1 MKSIHLLDSDTI
13 NKIAAGEVVERPSS
27 VIKELVENAI
37 DAKASAVTIEIKE
50 GGTSMMRVTD
60 NGGGID
66 KDDIKTAFVRHA
78 TSKIETAMD
87 LMTVGS
93 LGFRGEALSSIASV
107 SQIELITKIHREL
120 LGVRYCIDGGE
131 EKSFDD
137 IGCPD
142 GTTIIVRNL
151 FYNTPAR
158 RKFLKTAATEAAYIN
173 DLAGRLALSHPDVS
187 FKFINNNQN
196 RLHTSGNGNL
206 RDIIYQIYGRDVAG
220 QLLEVNVQQSLCRV
234 TGFIGKPILSRGNRN
249 WENYFING
257 RYIKS
262 NIVTKAIEDAYKTF
276 VMIHKYPF
284 TAIHIEVDPELI
296 DVNVHPRKMELRFN
310 QNEAVY
316 QEIYDTVRA
325 VLEHRELIPAISL
338 DEQKGKKEAV
348 QKESGPEP
356 FELQRLAAMGAGQ
369 KKPEQP
375 SPAYGRSGHSVPAGA
390 SAKSAVAAGSGYSA
404 ASYQKQSAVSR
415 PYAAVTGQSGSAFV
429 RETPAAY
436 HKEVTPQS
444 VPKFRNENSGTVMPE
459 TVKEQ
464 KKTEVLS
471 SEAVVKIPKSLNE
484 AVQKQ
489 KPEASP
495 MTTAE
500 GKQSEVLPVMTTEG
514 KQPENF
520 LAAKEPQPQMPIVGE
535 QMQLFGRA
543 NVFWMRE
550 PGQSNRLIGQVFDT
564 YWMVEYD
571 GKLFIIDQHAA
582 HEKVLYEKLMK
593 AFSQK
598 ALQKQMLSPPVILT
612 LSMQEENIYHRYADY
627 FAELGFEI
635 ESFGGREYAVRG
647 VPLQLFG
654 MNARDI
660 FIEVLDSVTE
670 ESRRLDGSA
679 ITDHIATMACKAAV
693 KGNNKLSFKEAD
705 ALIEQLLQAQNPYT
719 CPHGRPTIISLSK
732 YELEK
737 KFKRIQS

>member
-37 DAKASAVTIEIKE
+37 DAKASAITIEIKE
-50 GGTSMMRVTD
+50 GGIAMMRVTD

-66 KDDIKTAFVRHA
+66 RDDIKTAFVRHA

-107 SQIELITKIHREL
+107 SQIELITKVHREL

-131 EKSFDD
+131 EKSCDD

-206 RDIIYQIYGRDVAG
+206 RDIIYQIYGRDVTG
-220 QLLEVNVQQSLCRV
+220 QLLEVDVQGKLCHV
-234 TGFIGKPILSRGNRN
+234 TGFIGKPILSRGNRS

-262 NIVTKAIEDAYKTF
+262 NIITKAIEDAYKTF

-284 TAIHIEVDPELI
+284 TAFHIEVDPALI

-316 QEIYDTVRA
+316 QEIYDIIRA

-338 DEQKGKKEAV
+338 EDQKKANGKEKE
-348 QKESGPEP
+348 KESGPEP

-369 KKPEQP
+369 KKPEQ
-375 SPAYGRSGHSVPAGA
+375 SSSAYSKSGHSVPTGF
-390 SAKSAVAAGSGYSA
+390 SAKSSVAAGSGYSA
-404 ASYQKQSAVSR
+404 ASYPNQGADSK
-415 PYAAVTGQSGSAFV
+415 PYIAPTGQSGSAFV
-429 RETPAAY
+429 RETPTAY
-436 HKEVTPQS
+436 HHKEMMTQS
-444 VPKFRNENSGTVMPE
+444 TSKLQDENNRAVMSE
-459 TVKEQ
+459 TTEEQ
-464 KKTEVLS
+464 KKTEVTL
-471 SEAVVKIPKSLNE
+471 SEAAEKAPK
-484 AVQKQ
+484 
-489 KPEASP
+489 PH
-495 MTTAE
+495 
-500 GKQSEVLPVMTTEG
+500 
-514 KQPENF
+514 
-520 LAAKEPQPQMPIVGE
+520 MPIVGE
-535 QMQLFGRA
+535 QMQLFGEDERLLDEKARA
-543 NVFWMRE
+543 RH
-550 PGQSNRLIGQVFDT
+550 RLIGQVFDT

-582 HEKVLYEKLMK
+582 HERVRYDHLAERAEGIPVQEILIPYLIHVDSGDVNLLEDHRADIEKLGITFEQAGPDVIRITGSPEDLSAAEMERVMGDIVKAYHEKDVPSPETMRHRMMAYAACRGAIKRGDPLNIRQMK
-593 AFSQK
+593 
-598 ALQKQMLSPPVILT
+598 
-612 LSMQEENIYHRYADY
+612 
-627 FAELGFEI
+627 ELI
-635 ESFGGREYAVRG
+635 RD
-647 VPLQLFG
+647 LFH
-654 MNARDI
+654 
-660 FIEVLDSVTE
+660 T
-670 ESRRLDGSA
+670 SRPF
-679 ITDHIATMACKAAV
+679 V
-693 KGNNKLSFKEAD
+693 
-705 ALIEQLLQAQNPYT
+705 
-719 CPHGRPTIISLSK
+719 CPHGRPTIVK
-732 YELEK
+732 FTPVELGRL
-737 KFKRIQS
+737 FKRP

>member
-50 GGTSMMRVTD
+50 GGIAMMRVTD

-66 KDDIKTAFVRHA
+66 RDDIKTAFVRHA

-107 SQIELITKIHREL
+107 SQIELITKVHREL

-131 EKSFDD
+131 EKSCDD

-220 QLLEVNVQQSLCRV
+220 QLLEVDVQGKLCHV
-234 TGFIGKPILSRGNRN
+234 TGFIGKPILSRGNRT

-262 NIVTKAIEDAYKTF
+262 NIITKAIEDAYKTF

-284 TAIHIEVDPELI
+284 TAFHIEVDPVLI

-316 QEIYDTVRA
+316 QEIYDIVRA

-338 DEQKGKKEAV
+338 EDQEKAKEEPKK
-348 QKESGPEP
+348 KESGPEP

-375 SPAYGRSGHSVPAGA
+375 SAAYLKQNRTAKTGVPDRAF
-390 SAKSAVAAGSGYSA
+390 VAQGSGYSA
-404 ASYQKQSAVSR
+404 ASYNDRQQSANMKADVVR
-415 PYAAVTGQSGSAFV
+415 EKGQSYRSSRNPLSSQTSHEKQQSAEHSV
-429 RETPAAY
+429 QSAISPAAE
-436 HKEVTPQS
+436 KKQDAVSVAVKDQQAGEV
-444 VPKFRNENSGTVMPE
+444 
-459 TVKEQ
+459 
-464 KKTEVLS
+464 
-471 SEAVVKIPKSLNE
+471 
-484 AVQKQ
+484 
-489 KPEASP
+489 
-495 MTTAE
+495 
-500 GKQSEVLPVMTTEG
+500 QSEKGT
-514 KQPENF
+514 Q
-520 LAAKEPQPQMPIVGE
+520 AQMPIVGE
-535 QMQLFGRA
+535 QMQLFGEDERLLDERSRA
-543 NVFWMRE
+543 KH
-550 PGQSNRLIGQVFDT
+550 RLIGQVFDT

-612 LSMQEENIYHRYADY
+612 LSMQEENIYSRYADY

-635 ESFGGREYAVRG
+635 ESFGGREYAVCG

-654 MNARDI
+654 MNAKDI
-660 FIEVLDSVTE
+660 FIEILDSLTE

-705 ALIEQLLQAQNPYT
+705 ALIEQLLQAKNPYT

>member
-107 SQIELITKIHREL
+107 SQIELITKVHREL

-284 TAIHIEVDPELI
+284 TAIH
-296 DVNVHPRKMELRFN
+296 N
-310 QNEAVY
+310 
-316 QEIYDTVRA
+316 
-325 VLEHRELIPAISL
+325 
-338 DEQKGKKEAV
+338 KK
-348 QKESGPEP
+348 
-356 FELQRLAAMGAGQ
+356 
-369 KKPEQP
+369 
-375 SPAYGRSGHSVPAGA
+375 
-390 SAKSAVAAGSGYSA
+390 
-404 ASYQKQSAVSR
+404 
-415 PYAAVTGQSGSAFV
+415 
-429 RETPAAY
+429 
-436 HKEVTPQS
+436 
-444 VPKFRNENSGTVMPE
+444 
-459 TVKEQ
+459 
-464 KKTEVLS
+464 
-471 SEAVVKIPKSLNE
+471 
-484 AVQKQ
+484 
-489 KPEASP
+489 
-495 MTTAE
+495 
-500 GKQSEVLPVMTTEG
+500 
-514 KQPENF
+514 
-520 LAAKEPQPQMPIVGE
+520 
-535 QMQLFGRA
+535 
-543 NVFWMRE
+543 
-550 PGQSNRLIGQVFDT
+550 
-564 YWMVEYD
+564 
-571 GKLFIIDQHAA
+571 
-582 HEKVLYEKLMK
+582 
-593 AFSQK
+593 
-598 ALQKQMLSPPVILT
+598 
-612 LSMQEENIYHRYADY
+612 
-627 FAELGFEI
+627 
-635 ESFGGREYAVRG
+635 RG
-647 VPLQLFG
+647 
-654 MNARDI
+654 
-660 FIEVLDSVTE
+660 
-670 ESRRLDGSA
+670 
-679 ITDHIATMACKAAV
+679 
-693 KGNNKLSFKEAD
+693 
-705 ALIEQLLQAQNPYT
+705 
-719 CPHGRPTIISLSK
+719 
-732 YELEK
+732 
-737 KFKRIQS
+737 

>member
-37 DAKASAVTIEIKE
+37 DAKASAITIEIKE
-50 GGTSMMRVTD
+50 GGIAMMRVTD

-66 KDDIKTAFVRHA
+66 RDDIKTAFVRHA

-107 SQIELITKIHREL
+107 SQIELITKVHREL

-131 EKSFDD
+131 EKSCDD

-206 RDIIYQIYGRDVAG
+206 RDIIYQIYGRDVTG
-220 QLLEVNVQQSLCRV
+220 QLLEVDVQGKLCHV
-234 TGFIGKPILSRGNRN
+234 TGFIGKPILSRGNRT

-262 NIVTKAIEDAYKTF
+262 NIITKAIEDAYKTF

-284 TAIHIEVDPELI
+284 TAFHIEVDPALI

-316 QEIYDTVRA
+316 QEIYDIIRA

-338 DEQKGKKEAV
+338 EDQKKANGKEKE
-348 QKESGPEP
+348 KESGPEP

-369 KKPEQP
+369 KKPEQ
-375 SPAYGRSGHSVPAGA
+375 SSSAYSKSGHSVPTGF
-390 SAKSAVAAGSGYSA
+390 SAKSSVAAGSGYSA
-404 ASYQKQSAVSR
+404 ASYPNQGADSK
-415 PYAAVTGQSGSAFV
+415 PYIAPTGQSGSAFV
-429 RETPAAY
+429 RETPTAY
-436 HKEVTPQS
+436 HHKETMTQS
-444 VPKFRNENSGTVMPE
+444 TSKLQDENNRAVMSE
-459 TVKEQ
+459 TTEEQ
-464 KKTEVLS
+464 KKTEVTL
-471 SEAVVKIPKSLNE
+471 SEAAEKAPK
-484 AVQKQ
+484 
-489 KPEASP
+489 PH
-495 MTTAE
+495 
-500 GKQSEVLPVMTTEG
+500 
-514 KQPENF
+514 
-520 LAAKEPQPQMPIVGE
+520 MPIVGE
-535 QMQLFGRA
+535 QMQLFGEDERLLDEKARA
-543 NVFWMRE
+543 RH
-550 PGQSNRLIGQVFDT
+550 RLIGQVFDT

-612 LSMQEENIYHRYADY
+612 LSMQEENIYKQYADY

-635 ESFGGREYAVRG
+635 ELFGGREYAVRG

-705 ALIEQLLQAQNPYT
+705 TLIEQLLQAKNPYT

>member
-50 GGTSMMRVTD
+50 GGIAMMRVTD

-66 KDDIKTAFVRHA
+66 RDDIKTAFVRHA

-107 SQIELITKIHREL
+107 SQIELITKVHREL

-220 QLLEVNVQQSLCRV
+220 QLLEVDVRGRLCHV
-234 TGFIGKPILSRGNRN
+234 TGFIGKPILSRGNRS

-262 NIVTKAIEDAYKTF
+262 NIITKAIEDAYKTF

-284 TAIHIEVDPELI
+284 TAFHIEVDPALI

-316 QEIYDTVRA
+316 QEIYDIIRA

-338 DEQKGKKEAV
+338 DDQKKTSGKPKE
-348 QKESGPEP
+348 KESGPEP

-369 KKPEQP
+369 RKTEQL
-375 SPAYGRSGHSVPAGA
+375 SPAYAKPGHSVRIDS

-404 ASYQKQSAVSR
+404 AAYQKQGAVSR
-415 PYAAVTGQSGSAFV
+415 PYTAPTGQSGSAFV
-429 RETPAAY
+429 RETPTGY
-436 HKEVTPQS
+436 PKEPQTQSTP
-444 VPKFRNENSGTVMPE
+444 KLRDENNRAGMPE
-459 TVKEQ
+459 NAKEQ
-464 KKTEVLS
+464 KKTEVPS
-471 SEAVVKIPKSLNE
+471 SEATVKIPKFLNKALQEQKTE
-484 AVQKQ
+484 APSV
-489 KPEASP
+489 A
-495 MTTAE
+495 TAE
-500 GKQSEVLPVMTTEG
+500 GKHPEASSVMTTES
-514 KQPENF
+514 K
-520 LAAKEPQPQMPIVGE
+520 QPQMPIVGE
-535 QMQLFGRA
+535 QMQLFGEDERLLDEKARA
-543 NVFWMRE
+543 KH
-550 PGQSNRLIGQVFDT
+550 RLIGQVFDT

-612 LSMQEENIYHRYADY
+612 LSMQEENIYNRYADY
-627 FAELGFEI
+627 FAGLGFEI
-635 ESFGGREYAVRG
+635 EAFGGREYAVRG

-705 ALIEQLLQAQNPYT
+705 ALIEQLLQAKNPYT

>member
-338 DEQKGKKEAV
+338 DDQKGKKEAA

-375 SPAYGRSGHSVPAGA
+375 SPAYAKPGHSVPTGS

-415 PYAAVTGQSGSAFV
+415 PYTATAAAEQSGSTFV

-436 HKEVTPQS
+436 HQEVTPQS

-459 TVKEQ
+459 TAEEQ
-464 KKTEVLS
+464 KKIEIQQQ
-471 SEAVVKIPKSLNE
+471 EA
-484 AVQKQ
+484 
-489 KPEASP
+489 
-495 MTTAE
+495 
-500 GKQSEVLPVMTTEG
+500 
-514 KQPENF
+514 
-520 LAAKEPQPQMPIVGE
+520 AAKEPQMPIVGE
-535 QMQLFGRA
+535 QMQLFGESERLLDERA
-543 NVFWMRE
+543 RAKH
-550 PGQSNRLIGQVFDT
+550 RLIGQVFDT

-670 ESRRLDGSA
+670 ESRRLDGST

-705 ALIEQLLQAQNPYT
+705 ALIEQLLQAKNPYT

>member
-37 DAKASAVTIEIKE
+37 DAKASAITIEIKE
-50 GGTSMMRVTD
+50 GGIAMMRVTD

-66 KDDIKTAFVRHA
+66 RDDIKTAFVRHA

-107 SQIELITKIHREL
+107 SQIELITKVHREL

-131 EKSFDD
+131 EKSCDD

-206 RDIIYQIYGRDVAG
+206 RDIIYQIYGRDVTG
-220 QLLEVNVQQSLCRV
+220 QLLEVDVQGKLCHV
-234 TGFIGKPILSRGNRN
+234 TGFIGKPILSRGNRS

-262 NIVTKAIEDAYKTF
+262 NIITKAIEDAYKTF

-284 TAIHIEVDPELI
+284 TAFHIEVNPALI

-316 QEIYDTVRA
+316 QEIYDIIRA

-338 DEQKGKKEAV
+338 EDQKKANGKEKE
-348 QKESGPEP
+348 KESGPEP

-369 KKPEQP
+369 KKPEQ
-375 SPAYGRSGHSVPAGA
+375 SSSAYSKSGHSVPTGF
-390 SAKSAVAAGSGYSA
+390 SAKSSVAAGSGYSA
-404 ASYQKQSAVSR
+404 ASYPNQGADSK
-415 PYAAVTGQSGSAFV
+415 PYTAPTGQSGSAFV
-429 RETPAAY
+429 RETPTAY
-436 HKEVTPQS
+436 HHKEMMTQS
-444 VPKFRNENSGTVMPE
+444 TSKLQDENNRAVMSE
-459 TVKEQ
+459 TTEEQ
-464 KKTEVLS
+464 KKTEVTL
-471 SEAVVKIPKSLNE
+471 SEAAEKAPK
-484 AVQKQ
+484 
-489 KPEASP
+489 PH
-495 MTTAE
+495 
-500 GKQSEVLPVMTTEG
+500 
-514 KQPENF
+514 
-520 LAAKEPQPQMPIVGE
+520 MPIVGE
-535 QMQLFGRA
+535 QMQLFGEDERLLDEKARA
-543 NVFWMRE
+543 RH
-550 PGQSNRLIGQVFDT
+550 RLIGQVFDT

-582 HEKVLYEKLMK
+582 MR
-593 AFSQK
+593 
-598 ALQKQMLSPPVILT
+598 
-612 LSMQEENIYHRYADY
+612 RYY
-627 FAELGFEI
+627 MR
-635 ESFGGREYAVRG
+635 S
-647 VPLQLFG
+647 
-654 MNARDI
+654 
-660 FIEVLDSVTE
+660 
-670 ESRRLDGSA
+670 
-679 ITDHIATMACKAAV
+679 
-693 KGNNKLSFKEAD
+693 
-705 ALIEQLLQAQNPYT
+705 
-719 CPHGRPTIISLSK
+719 
-732 YELEK
+732 
-737 KFKRIQS
+737 

>member
-66 KDDIKTAFVRHA
+66 KDDIKTAFIRHA

-338 DEQKGKKEAV
+338 DDQKGKKEAA

-375 SPAYGRSGHSVPAGA
+375 SPAYGRSGHSVPAGS

-415 PYAAVTGQSGSAFV
+415 PYTASTGQSGSAFV

-436 HKEVTPQS
+436 HQEVTPQS

-459 TVKEQ
+459 TAEEQ
-464 KKTEVLS
+464 KKTEIQQQ
-471 SEAVVKIPKSLNE
+471 EAAVKIPKSLND
-484 AVQKQ
+484 AVQGQ
-489 KPEASP
+489 QQEAPSV
-495 MTTAE
+495 MAAE
-500 GKQSEVLPVMTTEG
+500 DKQSEVCP
-514 KQPENF
+514 
-520 LAAKEPQPQMPIVGE
+520 AAKEAQPQMPIVGE
-535 QMQLFGRA
+535 QMQLFGESERLLDERA
-543 NVFWMRE
+543 RAKH
-550 PGQSNRLIGQVFDT
+550 RLIGQVFDT

-612 LSMQEENIYHRYADY
+612 LSMQEENIYNRYADY

>member
-37 DAKASAVTIEIKE
+37 DAKASAITIEIKE
-50 GGTSMMRVTD
+50 GGIAMMRVTD

-66 KDDIKTAFVRHA
+66 RDDIKTAFVRHA

-107 SQIELITKIHREL
+107 SQIELITKVHREL

-131 EKSFDD
+131 EKSCDD

-220 QLLEVNVQQSLCRV
+220 QLLEADVQGKLCHV
-234 TGFIGKPILSRGNRN
+234 TGFIGKPILSRGNRT

-262 NIVTKAIEDAYKTF
+262 NIITKAIEDAYKTF

-284 TAIHIEVDPELI
+284 TAFHIEVDPALI

-316 QEIYDTVRA
+316 QEIYDIVRA

-338 DEQKGKKEAV
+338 KDQKQAKEEPKK
-348 QKESGPEP
+348 KESGPEP

-369 KKPEQP
+369 TEQP
-375 SPAYGRSGHSVPAGA
+375 SVDYTKQNRPAKTGVSDRTS
-390 SAKSAVAAGSGYSA
+390 VAAGSGYSA
-404 ASYQKQSAVSR
+404 ASYPNQDADSK
-415 PYAAVTGQSGSAFV
+415 PYTAPTGQSGSAFV
-429 RETPAAY
+429 RETPTAY
-436 HKEVTPQS
+436 HHKETMAQS
-444 VPKFRNENSGTVMPE
+444 TLKLQNENNRAAMSGTTE
-459 TVKEQ
+459 EQ
-464 KKTEVLS
+464 KKTEVTPF
-471 SEAVVKIPKSLNE
+471 EA
-484 AVQKQ
+484 
-489 KPEASP
+489 
-495 MTTAE
+495 AE
-500 GKQSEVLPVMTTEG
+500 K
-514 KQPENF
+514 
-520 LAAKEPQPQMPIVGE
+520 APQPQMPIVGE
-535 QMQLFGRA
+535 QMQLFGEDERLLDEKARA
-543 NVFWMRE
+543 RH
-550 PGQSNRLIGQVFDT
+550 RLIGQVFDT

-593 AFSQK
+593 AFSKK

-612 LSMQEENIYHRYADY
+612 LSMQEENIYSRYEDY
-627 FAELGFEI
+627 FAELGFEV
-635 ESFGGREYAVRG
+635 ESFGGREYAVCG

-654 MNARDI
+654 MNAKDI
-660 FIEVLDSVTE
+660 FIEILDSLTE

-705 ALIEQLLQAQNPYT
+705 ALIEQLLQAKNPYT

>member
-37 DAKASAVTIEIKE
+37 DAKASAITIEIKE
-50 GGTSMMRVTD
+50 GGIAMMRVTD

-66 KDDIKTAFVRHA
+66 RDDIKTAFVRHA

-107 SQIELITKIHREL
+107 SQIELITKVHREL

-131 EKSFDD
+131 EKSCDD

-206 RDIIYQIYGRDVAG
+206 RDIIYQIYGRDVTG
-220 QLLEVNVQQSLCRV
+220 QLLEVDVQGKLCHV
-234 TGFIGKPILSRGNRN
+234 TGFIGKPILSRGNRS

-262 NIVTKAIEDAYKTF
+262 NIITKAIEDAYKTF

-284 TAIHIEVDPELI
+284 TAFHIEVDPALI
-296 DVNVHPRKMELRFN
+296 DVNAWKNGVRFN

-316 QEIYDTVRA
+316 QEIYDIIRA
-325 VLEHRELIPAISL
+325 VLNTGSHTSHFSE
-338 DEQKGKKEAV
+338 DQKRRTGKKERNLV
-348 QKESGPEP
+348 RT
-356 FELQRLAAMGAGQ
+356 FELQRLAAMVARQ
-369 KKPEQP
+369 KKPEQ
-375 SPAYGRSGHSVPAGA
+375 SSSAYSKSTFCTNRF
-390 SAKSAVAAGSGYSA
+390 SAKSSVAAGSGYSA
-404 ASYQKQSAVSR
+404 ASYPNQGADSK
-415 PYAAVTGQSGSAFV
+415 PYTAPTGQSGSAFV
-429 RETPAAY
+429 RETPTAY
-436 HKEVTPQS
+436 HHKEMMTQS
-444 VPKFRNENSGTVMPE
+444 TSKLQDENNRAVMSE
-459 TVKEQ
+459 TTEEQ
-464 KKTEVLS
+464 KKTEVTL
-471 SEAVVKIPKSLNE
+471 SEAAEKAPK
-484 AVQKQ
+484 
-489 KPEASP
+489 PH
-495 MTTAE
+495 
-500 GKQSEVLPVMTTEG
+500 
-514 KQPENF
+514 
-520 LAAKEPQPQMPIVGE
+520 MPIVGE
-535 QMQLFGRA
+535 QMQLFGEDERLLDEKARA
-543 NVFWMRE
+543 RH
-550 PGQSNRLIGQVFDT
+550 RLIGQVFDT

-612 LSMQEENIYHRYADY
+612 LSMQEENIYKQYADY

-635 ESFGGREYAVRG
+635 ELFGGREYAVRG

-705 ALIEQLLQAQNPYT
+705 TLIEQLLQAKNPYT

>member
-37 DAKASAVTIEIKE
+37 DAKASAITIEIKE
-50 GGTSMMRVTD
+50 GGIAMMRVTD

-66 KDDIKTAFVRHA
+66 RDDIKTAFVRHA

-107 SQIELITKIHREL
+107 SQIELITKVHREL

-131 EKSFDD
+131 EKSCDD

-220 QLLEVNVQQSLCRV
+220 QLLEVDVQGKLCHV
-234 TGFIGKPILSRGNRN
+234 TGFIGKPILSRGNRT

-262 NIVTKAIEDAYKTF
+262 NIITKAIEDAYKTF

-284 TAIHIEVDPELI
+284 TAFHIEVDPALI

-316 QEIYDTVRA
+316 QEIYDIIRA

-338 DEQKGKKEAV
+338 EDQKKTNREEKE
-348 QKESGPEP
+348 KESGPEP

-369 KKPEQP
+369 KKPNQ
-375 SPAYGRSGHSVPAGA
+375 G
-390 SAKSAVAAGSGYSA
+390 
-404 ASYQKQSAVSR
+404 AVSR
-415 PYAAVTGQSGSAFV
+415 PYTAPTGQSGSTFV

-436 HKEVTPQS
+436 HKETMPQS
-444 VPKFRNENSGTVMPE
+444 TPKLQDENNRTVMPGTAE
-459 TVKEQ
+459 EQ
-464 KKTEVLS
+464 KITEVS
-471 SEAVVKIPKSLNE
+471 PSE
-484 AVQKQ
+484 
-489 KPEASP
+489 
-495 MTTAE
+495 TAE
-500 GKQSEVLPVMTTEG
+500 
-514 KQPENF
+514 
-520 LAAKEPQPQMPIVGE
+520 KEPQPQMPVVGE
-535 QMQLFGRA
+535 QMQLFGEDERLLDEKARA
-543 NVFWMRE
+543 RH
-550 PGQSNRLIGQVFDT
+550 RLIGQVFDT

-612 LSMQEENIYHRYADY
+612 LSMQEENIYNRYADY

-635 ESFGGREYAVRG
+635 EAFGGREYAVCG

-654 MNARDI
+654 MNAKDI
-660 FIEVLDSVTE
+660 FIEILDSMTE

-705 ALIEQLLQAQNPYT
+705 ALIEQLLQAKNPYT

>member
-37 DAKASAVTIEIKE
+37 DARASAITIEIKE
-50 GGTSMMRVTD
+50 GGIAMMRVTD

-66 KDDIKTAFVRHA
+66 RDDIKTAFVRHA

-107 SQIELITKIHREL
+107 SQIELITKVHREL

-131 EKSFDD
+131 EKSCDD

-196 RLHTSGNGNL
+196 KLHTSGNGNL
-206 RDIIYQIYGRDVAG
+206 RDIIYQIYGRDVTG
-220 QLLEVNVQQSLCRV
+220 QLLEVDVQGRLCHV
-234 TGFIGKPILSRGNRN
+234 TGFIGKPILSRGNRT

-262 NIVTKAIEDAYKTF
+262 NIITKAIEDAYKTF

-284 TAIHIEVDPELI
+284 TAFHIEVDPALI

-316 QEIYDTVRA
+316 QEIYDIVRA
-325 VLEHRELIPAISL
+325 VLEHRELTPTISL
-338 DEQKGKKEAV
+338 EDQKKNKEEPEK
-348 QKESGPEP
+348 KESGPEP

-375 SPAYGRSGHSVPAGA
+375 WTATLKTNKSEQSWAA
-390 SAKSAVAAGSGYSA
+390 SAKMDRSVQSGSSDKASVAQGSGYSA
-404 ASYQKQSAVSR
+404 ASYDDRQQSASLKADVVRENSQSYRSSWNRQPSQTAHEKQQSAEHPLQSAVS
-415 PYAAVTGQSGSAFV
+415 PASEKKKDAV
-429 RETPAAY
+429 
-436 HKEVTPQS
+436 
-444 VPKFRNENSGTVMPE
+444 
-459 TVKEQ
+459 
-464 KKTEVLS
+464 
-471 SEAVVKIPKSLNE
+471 SE
-484 AVQKQ
+484 
-489 KPEASP
+489 
-495 MTTAE
+495 
-500 GKQSEVLPVMTTEG
+500 SES
-514 KQPENF
+514 
-520 LAAKEPQPQMPIVGE
+520 QPQMPIIGE
-535 QMQLFGRA
+535 QMQLFGKEERLLDEKSRA
-543 NVFWMRE
+543 KH
-550 PGQSNRLIGQVFDT
+550 RLIGQVFDT

-612 LSMQEENIYHRYADY
+612 LSMQEENIYSRYADY
-627 FAELGFEI
+627 FAELGFEV
-635 ESFGGREYAVRG
+635 ESFGGREYAVCG

-654 MNARDI
+654 MNAKDI
-660 FIEVLDSVTE
+660 FIEILDSLTE

-705 ALIEQLLQAQNPYT
+705 ALIEQLLQAKNPYT

>member
-107 SQIELITKIHREL
+107 SQIELITKVHREL

-338 DEQKGKKEAV
+338 DDQKGKKEAA

-375 SPAYGRSGHSVPAGA
+375 SSAYAKQGHSVPAGS
-390 SAKSAVAAGSGYSA
+390 SAQSAVAAGSGYSA
-404 ASYQKQSAVSR
+404 ASYQKQSAGSR
-415 PYAAVTGQSGSAFV
+415 PYTATAAAEQSGSTFV
-429 RETPAAY
+429 RETSAAY

-459 TVKEQ
+459 TAEEQ
-464 KKTEVLS
+464 KKAEIQQH
-471 SEAVVKIPKSLNE
+471 EA
-484 AVQKQ
+484 
-489 KPEASP
+489 
-495 MTTAE
+495 
-500 GKQSEVLPVMTTEG
+500 
-514 KQPENF
+514 
-520 LAAKEPQPQMPIVGE
+520 AAKETQPQMPIVGE
-535 QMQLFGRA
+535 QMQLFGESERLLDERA
-543 NVFWMRE
+543 RAKH
-550 PGQSNRLIGQVFDT
+550 RLIGQVFDT

>member
-66 KDDIKTAFVRHA
+66 REDIKTAFVRHA

-107 SQIELITKIHREL
+107 SQIELITKVHREL

-220 QLLEVNVQQSLCRV
+220 QLLEVDVSQSLCHV

-325 VLEHRELIPAISL
+325 VLEHRELIPTISL

-369 KKPEQP
+369 KKPEQ
-375 SPAYGRSGHSVPAGA
+375 SVTAY
-390 SAKSAVAAGSGYSA
+390 AKSNGLSQTGPSDKGVVAKGSGYSA
-404 ASYQKQSAVSR
+404 ASYDYKQNHR
-415 PYAAVTGQSGSAFV
+415 
-429 RETPAAY
+429 
-436 HKEVTPQS
+436 
-444 VPKFRNENSGTVMPE
+444 
-459 TVKEQ
+459 
-464 KKTEVLS
+464 
-471 SEAVVKIPKSLNE
+471 
-484 AVQKQ
+484 
-489 KPEASP
+489 
-495 MTTAE
+495 
-500 GKQSEVLPVMTTEG
+500 QSEVANDVQNHQPSKFTNDSQRYQQTKSMNYRQQSVNMKPDIVRESSQGYVPESGTDTEKKNVLPETEIQ
-514 KQPENF
+514 K
-520 LAAKEPQPQMPIVGE
+520 AAQKPQSETALGEQSEKLPSVTEPQPQKPIIGE
-535 QMQLFGRA
+535 QMQLFGEGERLLDERA
-543 NVFWMRE
+543 RAKH
-550 PGQSNRLIGQVFDT
+550 RLIGQVFDT

-612 LSMQEENIYHRYADY
+612 LSMQEENIYNRYADY

-679 ITDHIATMACKAAV
+679 ITDRIATMACKAAV

-705 ALIEQLLQAQNPYT
+705 ALIEQLLQAKNPYT

>member
-1 MKSIHLLDSDTI
+1 M
-13 NKIAAGEVVERPSS
+13 
-27 VIKELVENAI
+27 
-37 DAKASAVTIEIKE
+37 
-50 GGTSMMRVTD
+50 
-60 NGGGID
+60 
-66 KDDIKTAFVRHA
+66 
-78 TSKIETAMD
+78 
-87 LMTVGS
+87 
-93 LGFRGEALSSIASV
+93 
-107 SQIELITKIHREL
+107 
-120 LGVRYCIDGGE
+120 
-131 EKSFDD
+131 
-137 IGCPD
+137 
-142 GTTIIVRNL
+142 
-151 FYNTPAR
+151 
-158 RKFLKTAATEAAYIN
+158 KTAATEAAYIN

-220 QLLEVNVQQSLCRV
+220 QLLEVDVEGKLCHV
-234 TGFIGKPILSRGNRN
+234 TGFIGKPILSRGNRT

-262 NIVTKAIEDAYKTF
+262 NIITKAIEDAYKTF

-284 TAIHIEVDPELI
+284 TAFHIEVDPALI

-316 QEIYDTVRA
+316 QEIYDIVRA

-338 DEQKGKKEAV
+338 KDQKQAKEEPKK
-348 QKESGPEP
+348 KESGPEP

-375 SPAYGRSGHSVPAGA
+375 SADYTKQNRPAKTGVSDRTS
-390 SAKSAVAAGSGYSA
+390 VAAGSGYSA
-404 ASYQKQSAVSR
+404 ASYPNQDADSK
-415 PYAAVTGQSGSAFV
+415 PYTAPTGQSGSAFV
-429 RETPAAY
+429 RETPTAY
-436 HKEVTPQS
+436 HHKETMAQSTPKLQ
-444 VPKFRNENSGTVMPE
+444 NENNRATMSGTAE
-459 TVKEQ
+459 EQ
-464 KKTEVLS
+464 KKTEVTPF
-471 SEAVVKIPKSLNE
+471 EA
-484 AVQKQ
+484 
-489 KPEASP
+489 
-495 MTTAE
+495 AE
-500 GKQSEVLPVMTTEG
+500 K
-514 KQPENF
+514 
-520 LAAKEPQPQMPIVGE
+520 APQPQMPIVGE
-535 QMQLFGRA
+535 QMQLFGEDERLLDEKARA
-543 NVFWMRE
+543 RH
-550 PGQSNRLIGQVFDT
+550 RLIGQVFDT

-593 AFSQK
+593 AFSKK

-612 LSMQEENIYHRYADY
+612 LSMQEENIYIRYEDY
-627 FAELGFEI
+627 FAELGFEV
-635 ESFGGREYAVRG
+635 ESFGGREYAVCG

-654 MNARDI
+654 MNAKDI
-660 FIEVLDSVTE
+660 FIEILDSLTE

-705 ALIEQLLQAQNPYT
+705 ALIEQLLQAKNPYT